1 MRTFYVFLP
10 YKQFHFP
17 LYTTISRILESNF
30 TNFFPLF
37 HKILQFYKM
46 ALFLTNFFCIS
57 FCSQSSY
64 YPLHTPVFLSRLLF
78 HLKIT
83 SIPLYFWDDSLYF
96 SRNNGVK
103 FYELSS
109 ILQINCLFS
118 RFLSKLLFF
127 PCLFQRH
134 FQFCL

>member
-1 MRTFYVFLP
+1 MFFCFMSSSIFFANYYFKNIGVIFYEL
-10 YKQFHFP
+10 
-17 LYTTISRILESNF
+17 
-30 TNFFPLF
+30 FPLF
-37 HKILQFYKM
+37 HKIPAILQNGVIINE
-46 ALFLTNFFCIS
+46 LFCIS

-64 YPLHTPVFLSRLLF
+64 YPLHTPVFLSLLLF

-83 SIPLYFWDDSLYF
+83 SIPLYFLDDSLYF

-109 ILQINCLFS
+109 IFLINCLFS
-118 RFLSKLLFF
+118 RVFSKLLFS

-134 FQFCL
+134 F